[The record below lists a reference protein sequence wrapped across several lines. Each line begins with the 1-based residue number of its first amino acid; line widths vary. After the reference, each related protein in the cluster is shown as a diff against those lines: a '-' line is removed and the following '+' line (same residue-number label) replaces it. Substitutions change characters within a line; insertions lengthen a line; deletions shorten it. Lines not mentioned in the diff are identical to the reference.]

1 MPRRPRLHL
10 PGCPLHV
17 IQRGNNRNPCFFSE
31 NDRAAYLDWLRRAAE
46 KLDCAI
52 HAYVLMTN
60 HVHLLLTPARAGAVS
75 ILMQSLGR
83 RYVQY
88 VNHTYRRSGTLWEG
102 RFLASVVQAEAYL
115 LKCMR
120 YIELNPVRAGMV
132 KQPGDYRWSSFR
144 HNGLGRPDRLI
155 REHAIYA
162 ALGSDPEPRRQE
174 YRALFR
180 AQLDDEVLAEIREA
194 AQTGTLL
201 SGERFRKETEIAQQR
216 RLTRTPRGR
225 PRKENGVRVDFNSI
239 DCATMPEIDS
249 DPIFLGNLRN
259 R

>member
-10 PGCPLHV
+10 PGFPLHV
-17 IQRGNNRNPCFFSE
+17 IQRGNNRNPCFFS
-31 NDRAAYLDWLRRAAE
+31 DDDCAAYLDWLRRAAL

-60 HVHLLLTPARAGAVS
+60 HVHLLLTPSRPRAAS
-75 ILMQSLGR
+75 TLMQSLGR

-102 RFLASVVQAEAYL
+102 RFLSSVVHADAYL

-132 KQPGDYRWSSFR
+132 EQPGDYRWSSFR
-144 HNGLGRPDRLI
+144 RNGLGRPDRMI
-155 REHAIYA
+155 REHDIYSL
-162 ALGSDPEPRRQE
+162 LGPDPEARQQA

-180 AQLDDEVLAEIREA
+180 VQLDNEVLAEIREA
-194 AQTGTLL
+194 SQTGTLL
-201 SGERFRKETEIAQQR
+201 SGERFRKEIEITQQR
-216 RLTRTPRGR
+216 KLTRAPRGR
-225 PRKENGVRVDFNSI
+225 PRKLTE
-239 DCATMPEIDS
+239 EDS
-249 DPIFLGNLRN
+249 RDVQLDLGR
-259 R
+259 